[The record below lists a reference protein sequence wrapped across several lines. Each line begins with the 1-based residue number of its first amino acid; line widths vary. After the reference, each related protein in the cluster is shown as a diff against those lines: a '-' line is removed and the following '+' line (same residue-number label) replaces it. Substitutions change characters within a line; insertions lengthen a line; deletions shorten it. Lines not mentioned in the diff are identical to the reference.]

1 MKYILLSLII
11 ILTSFTFCYGQEHT
25 KGELYRF
32 YKYWQPVNSK
42 TDSVTFIKDT
52 ARYYTTMNGKPFIYA
67 MQFLPNIEPEI
78 GIDSLPIHYP
88 LKDAGYLLD
97 INPHRDNYLSADSI
111 WVNKDSTYFIFRYYK
126 N

>member
-67 MQFLPNIEPEI
+67 MMPGICWILTHIEIIIYRLIVFGLIRIAPI
-78 GIDSLPIHYP
+78 LFSGII
-88 LKDAGYLLD
+88 K
-97 INPHRDNYLSADSI
+97 I
-111 WVNKDSTYFIFRYYK
+111 KK
-126 N
+126 